1 MTGLSP
7 QFGSFDSILLS
18 SKLLFEMSLLEGW
31 DVVMD
36 AVMAT
41 RPDALYV
48 QGTAF
53 SSPPLWRQPM
63 EPWRV
68 PAAAR
73 GDGTANAANLGANP
87 SQRVAAA
94 AFCILWIL
102 FGCFVALNMFFGV
115 IADTWNRIRSE
126 GSGYAFMTEEQ
137 VNFIEASKIIV
148 HETRPL
154 GPLSLSK
161 NTWLGQILAPLTS
174 AMKNSNVGRT
184 LRGIMLSLRKSCT
197 QLASLGLLLA
207 FALTFFALLFVHHFS
222 YINYTP
228 ERSSAAYSASDFHW
242 SHGTNWGDHIN
253 RHANFQ
259 TFGRSMLV
267 LVGVALTGEGFNDIM
282 YDAHGYAWGH
292 NRLTCC
298 PQCGPVLPNPSTGR
312 LTPQSSCGNSAVAFV
327 IYAAFL
333 FVMFILVTL
342 IIGVFGEPFA
352 SICDSTASLH
362 ASWTR
367 HRGGPV
373 IIGPVTPDD
382 IEDFREA
389 WRKYDPSGTSLIA
402 SRDVLPLLQQVKW
415 PLGLAGRAAEWSAEN
430 PDKTMMWL
438 GALDIPDH
446 GGYALFHEV
455 LLAVALIPI
464 GCEPFGVEVPICDS
478 TMQLARSFEERT
490 AASAAKL
497 PPPTHNVCGVS
508 PYEKKGRRA

>member
-36 AVMAT
+36 AVMST

-126 GSGYAFMTEEQ
+126 GSGCAFMTEEQ

-174 AMKNSNVGRT
+174 AMKNSNGGRT

-342 IIGVFGEPFA
+342 IIGVFGEPFRYA
-352 SICDSTASLH
+352 ASLH
-362 ASWTR
+362 ASWTS

-430 PDKTMMWL
+430 PDKTMMWM

-455 LLAVALIPI
+455 LLAVALLPI
-464 GCEPFGVEVPICDS
+464 GCGPFGVEVPICDS

>member
-1 MTGLSP
+1 
-7 QFGSFDSILLS
+7 
-18 SKLLFEMSLLEGW
+18 MSVLEGW

-154 GPLSLSK
+154 GPLWLSK

-174 AMKNSNVGRT
+174 AMKNSNGGRT

-342 IIGVFGEPFA
+342 IIGVFGEPFRYA
-352 SICDSTASLH
+352 ASLH

-402 SRDVLPLLQQVKW
+402 SRDVLPLLQQVKQ
-415 PLGLAGRAAEWSAEN
+415 PLGIAGAQPALTDEDAL
-430 PDKTMMWL
+430 KQL
-438 GALDIPDH
+438 GKLDIPDH

-455 LLAVALIPI
+455 LLAVALLPI
-464 GCEPFGVEVPICDS
+464 GCGPFGVEVPICDS

-497 PPPTHNVCGVS
+497 PPPAHDVCGVR
-508 PYEKKGRRA
+508 PHEKKRRRA